1 MIDYKAIGLKMGL
14 EVHQQLATHKLFC
27 EDASKLR
34 LEPPHQ
40 VVERQLRPI
49 AGETGKID
57 VAAIFEKKKQKTYFY
72 EAYSDTTCQVE
83 LDEEPPHEINKDA
96 LETALTVAK
105 MLNCKFPET
114 VQVMR
119 KTVVDGSNT
128 SGFQRTALIATDGF
142 LETSFGRVRIAS
154 ICLEEDSARRT
165 AETPNSVT
173 YRLDRLGIPLI
184 EIATE
189 PDIKTPEQARE
200 TAEKLG
206 SLLRATGKVMR
217 GIGTIRQDLN
227 VSVSGHPRVELKG
240 VQELGK
246 MPLIAEKEAERQL
259 AEIKSGNNL
268 NQSSTDKLVQGMEN
282 APRIFHKLESHVRN
296 IKEDLSSK
304 FLRPMPGAARMYPE
318 TDIPLIYLDKNE
330 IEKIKLP
337 ESFEDKE
344 KRFLKLG
351 LSADLAKQIVRDEK
365 LLLFEHLA
373 EKFKNIS
380 ATAIASAILS
390 AESHAK
396 QKLEKEV
403 LFSDK
408 EFELVLDLLDKN
420 KIAKEAV
427 LEIFIGIAKGET
439 VFELEKKFVKL
450 SDRELKEEIEKIKTQ
465 FRGMPPEKLQGV
477 IIGKLRGK
485 ADAKKIIDLLK

>member
-1 MIDYKAIGLKMGL
+1 MVLQTARTLTLLYPHLALSTMINYKEIGLKMGL

-27 EDASKLR
+27 EDASELR

-49 AGETGKID
+49 AGETGQID

-72 EAYSDTTCQVE
+72 EIYADTTCQVE

-96 LETALTVAK
+96 LEIALTVAK
-105 MLNCKFPET
+105 MLHCTFPET

-128 SGFQRTALIATDGF
+128 SGFQRTALIATGGF
-142 LETSFGRVRIAS
+142 LETSFGKVRIAT

-227 VSVSGHPRVELKG
+227 VSVRGHPRVELKG
-240 VQELGK
+240 VQELAR
-246 MPLIAEKEAERQL
+246 MPQIAEKEAERQL
-259 AEIKSGNNL
+259 AEVKSGN
-268 NQSSTDKLVQGMEN
+268 
-282 APRIFHKLESHVRN
+282 KLESHVRN
-296 IKEDLSSK
+296 IKEDLASK

-337 ESFEDKE
+337 EPFDQKE
-344 KRFLKLG
+344 KRFTRLG
-351 LSADLAKQIVRDEK
+351 LSEDLAKQIIRDEK
-365 LLLFEHLA
+365 LPLFEHLA
-373 EKFKNIS
+373 DKLKNTP
-380 ATAIASAILS
+380 ANAIASAILS
-390 AESHAK
+390 AESQAK
-396 QKLEKEV
+396 QKLGKEIF
-403 LFSDK
+403 FSDK
-408 EFELVLDLLDKN
+408 EFELVLGLLDAG

-427 LEIFIGIAKGET
+427 LEIFTGIAKGET

-450 SDRELKEEIEKIKTQ
+450 TDKELKEEIENLKQQ
-465 FRGMPPEKLQGV
+465 FRGMPPDKLQGI

-485 ADAKKIIDLLK
+485 AEAKKIIEILK

>member
-105 MLNCKFPET
+105 MLNCRFPET

-173 YRLDRLGIPLI
+173 YRLDRLG
-184 EIATE
+184 
-189 PDIKTPEQARE
+189 

-318 TDIPLIYLDKNE
+318 TDIPLIYLDKKE

-337 ESFEDKE
+337 ESFEEKE

-465 FRGMPPEKLQGV
+465 FRGMSPEKLQGV

-485 ADAKKIIDLLK
+485 ADAKKIIEMLK